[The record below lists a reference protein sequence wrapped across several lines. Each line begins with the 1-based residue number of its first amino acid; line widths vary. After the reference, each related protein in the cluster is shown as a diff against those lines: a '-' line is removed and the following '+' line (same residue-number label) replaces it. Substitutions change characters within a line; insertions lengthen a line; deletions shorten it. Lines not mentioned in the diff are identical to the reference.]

1 MHPLFPKYIIFFVMA
16 ALVFVLGSNGLTH
29 AQELPPAQD
38 PYEVNS
44 AGIPSTI
51 VTACEADY
59 ETRKLECDY
68 YEDSSVPDERLK
80 DACRKAMI
88 EQCYT
93 IQTQAQEV
101 IDRTAISQSR
111 AQQSVQQKVAELNKT
126 GLTSITKFFG
136 RSIGVIMGVMGT
148 VALVMFMYGGILWM
162 TSAGNSE
169 KAGQA
174 IQILVWTSLGIVVI
188 LTSYTVVDFFFQS
201 FS

>member
-1 MHPLFPKYIIFFVMA
+1 MNNGTKYLFVSVLFFVGA
-16 ALVFVLGSNGLTH
+16 ICIPNEFVFSQAVNPVTPYATQPDEANRSGVPQNI
-29 AQELPPAQD
+29 QD
-38 PYEVNS
+38 KCDKEINDRRS
-44 AGIPSTI
+44 ECDMTI
-51 VTACEADY
+51 VGAVTNTSQCL
-59 ETRKLECDY
+59 KNLLEDCFRR
-68 YEDSSVPDERLK
+68 EI
-80 DACRKAMI
+80 DAKA
-88 EQCYT
+88 
-93 IQTQAQEV
+93 V
-101 IDRTAISQSR
+101 FDRTAISQSR